1 MVLTPEAEKRNSEKE
16 LSDHLSSLKT
26 SLQTLEL
33 GKTEDQGMQSP
44 DAPEQFSDNNSRYKY
59 IGLCA
64 FKEKVSKV
72 IFSDSVKQRF

>member
-16 LSDHLSSLKT
+16 LLSSLKT